1 MRVLVGRALPR
12 ADHAV
17 QTLSP
22 GELCRVLAQTPNL
35 LSAIRFLL
43 AAVWIAAFMA
53 GHRSLGVLCPIA
65 IVGAISDFVDGRV
78 ARWMHRADGFGR
90 WLDGFADIAFV
101 ATALSCEAA
110 AGAIPFY
117 VPMLIVISFGQYT
130 IDSVMIS
137 RSSTPVRSRLGH
149 WSGVLNFSLV
159 ITLAL
164 APPPQWP
171 GVLIREASP
180 LLAIFYV
187 AAIAERALG
196 YRRLPSINSVQTGRR
211 DNAATVSSA
220 SLGASLT
227 GLDGSDGP
235 RSRARRRAVC

>member
-1 MRVLVGRALPR
+1 
-12 ADHAV
+12 
-17 QTLSP
+17 
-22 GELCRVLAQTPNL
+22 L

-43 AAVWIAAFMA
+43 AAVWIVAFMA

-180 LLAIFYV
+180 LLAIFYL
-187 AAIAERALG
+187 AAIAERALS
-196 YRRLPSINSVQTGRR
+196 YWRLPPINSVQTERR
-211 DNAATVSSA
+211 DNAATVPSA

-227 GLDGSDGP
+227 GLDGSDSP
-235 RSRARRRAVC
+235 RSRAQRRAVC

>member
-1 MRVLVGRALPR
+1 
-12 ADHAV
+12 
-17 QTLSP
+17 
-22 GELCRVLAQTPNL
+22 L

-78 ARWMHRADGFGR
+78 ARWMHRADGFGQ

-164 APPPQWP
+164 GPPPQWP

-180 LLAIFYV
+180 LLAIFYL
-187 AAIAERALG
+187 AAIAERALS
-196 YRRLPSINSVQTGRR
+196 YWRLPPINSVQTERR
-211 DNAATVSSA
+211 DNAATVPSA
-220 SLGASLT
+220 SLDASLT
-227 GLDGSDGP
+227 GLDGSDSP
-235 RSRARRRAVC
+235 RSRAQRRAVC

>member
-1 MRVLVGRALPR
+1 M
-12 ADHAV
+12 
-17 QTLSP
+17 
-22 GELCRVLAQTPNL
+22 LAQTPNL

-180 LLAIFYV
+180 LLAIFYL
-187 AAIAERALG
+187 AAIAERALS
-196 YRRLPSINSVQTGRR
+196 YWRLPPINSVQTERG
-211 DNAATVSSA
+211 DNAATVPSA

>member
-1 MRVLVGRALPR
+1 
-12 ADHAV
+12 
-17 QTLSP
+17 
-22 GELCRVLAQTPNL
+22 VLAQTPNL

-43 AAVWIAAFMA
+43 AAIWIAAFMA

-137 RSSTPVRSRLGH
+137 RSSTPVRSRFGH

-164 APPPQWP
+164 GPPPQWP

-180 LLAIFYV
+180 LLAIFYL
-187 AAIAERALG
+187 AAIAERALS
-196 YRRLPSINSVQTGRR
+196 YWRLPPINSVQTERR
-211 DNAATVSSA
+211 DNAATVPSA
-220 SLGASLT
+220 SLDASLT